1 MNHYVLLALICL
13 IIVTIITIFIHLR
26 YKKKVKVH
34 NQRQNEFMAFMIHEL
49 RSPLSVVR
57 SSADMLM
64 KEAMNLSEA
73 QIGQMLAQIKDSA
86 SDLLGIVNNL
96 LDVSKIEAGK
106 VELFKADVNITTLLE
121 EEGAYYKNLA
131 SRNTLELRLR
141 LDRSIPVVKADVEK
155 IKHIMNNLISNAI
168 KNTEHGSITITSKG
182 YKSYVQVTVADTGR
196 GIPDELKKKLF
207 SKFSQVQKED
217 HSKETEDEKQTSKG
231 TGLGLVIVK
240 GMVEAHNGRIWI
252 EDNSPSG
259 TKFNFTLPL

>member
-1 MNHYVLLALICL
+1 MELYVLIPLFFAILL
-13 IIVTIITIFIHLR
+13 FIVTLVIHLR
-26 YKKKVKVH
+26 YRKKVRLH
-34 NQRQNEFMAFMIHEL
+34 NQKQSEFMAFMIHEL

-57 SSADMLM
+57 SSADLLI
-64 KEAMNLSEA
+64 KETMNLSEA
-73 QIGQMLAQIKDSA
+73 QITQILAQIKDSA

-106 VELFKADVNITTLLE
+106 VELFKSDVNVTTLLE

-131 SRNTLELRLR
+131 SKNTLELRLH
-141 LDRSIPVVKADVEK
+141 LDKSVPTVKADVEK

-168 KNTEHGSITITSKG
+168 KNTEHGSITIISKG
-182 YKSYVQVTVADTGR
+182 YKNYVQITVADTGR
-196 GIPDELKKKLF
+196 GISDELKKKLF
-207 SKFSQVQKED
+207 SKFLQARQEENKEEG
-217 HSKETEDEKQTSKG
+217 KEEKQDGKG

-252 EDNSPSG
+252 ENNSPSG